1 MHFVL
6 RLLDTL
12 LDVLIVLF
20 VLAAAGLGAYA
31 LWDNQNIYQNAD
43 AAVYAVYR
51 PAEEEASG
59 EDGLA
64 ELRAVNPDVVAWLQV
79 DDTQIN
85 YPVVQGEDNNRYVNT
100 DAAGDYSLS
109 GSICLDYRNK
119 ADFSSRNRILY
130 GHHMAK
136 GTMFGQLDEYRDR
149 SFFDSHRT
157 GSLYYNGTWYSI
169 TFFAFLQA
177 DAYNTMLYDPGLTQ
191 SGSSEAFCDYLRRHA
206 QYFEAPDISP
216 EARFITLSTCR
227 SNGAANGRYLLV
239 GILHKTT

>member
-109 GSICLDYRNK
+109 GSIFLDYRN
-119 ADFSSRNRILY
+119 ASDFSSPNSILY

>member
-109 GSICLDYRNK
+109 GSIFLDYRN
-119 ADFSSRNRILY
+119 ASDFSSPNSILY

-149 SFFDSHRT
+149 SFFESHRT